1 MTFVKDEN
9 PFIMYNSTI
18 PINSRNF
25 QKIVCFYL
33 FECPVRTF
41 TKKIQNDAAI
51 ESAHSKY
58 DYQFHRVSNRGQ
70 SFADRGIQGA
80 KLNSFR
86 AAMKRVAAA
95 EIQLLAVSEI
105 PEVIDDTC
113 EYLII
118 KANPNNVS
126 NTEGFFYCI
135 RNAFAHGSFNVT
147 ESKEYYFTNTSR
159 NKIKGI
165 GKISE
170 KTLLAWINLFNSSLE
185 EIKNAG
191 K

>member
-147 ESKEYYFTNTSR
+147 ESKEYIFENICGDKVR
-159 NKIKGI
+159 GI
-165 GKISE
+165 GKLKE
-170 KTLLAWINLFNSSLE
+170 KTLLAWIELFYSSLE
-185 EIKNAG
+185 QIKNAG